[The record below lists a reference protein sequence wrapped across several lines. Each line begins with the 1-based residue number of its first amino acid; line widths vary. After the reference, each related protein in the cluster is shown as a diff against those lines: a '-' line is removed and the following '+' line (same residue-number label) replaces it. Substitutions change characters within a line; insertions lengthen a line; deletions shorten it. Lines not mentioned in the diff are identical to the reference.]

1 MIRGIVVIKDGGLVA
16 ERYAEGFDA
25 DTPELGWSM
34 SNSVSSLLTGVLV
47 EQLVE
52 ELIAALE

>member
-1 MIRGIVVIKDGGLVA
+1 MIRGIVVIKDGELVA